1 MTWDSNG
8 YIDCRTR
15 LVAALKDW
23 PDLRVVEETPEIVKI
38 GERHF
43 IQATVTLFRTID
55 DALPVRAYNF
65 EPFPGKTNFT
75 RDSEQQNSATSALA
89 RALGYMGYGIE
100 RSIASFDEVR
110 NRQPDDYPQ
119 PSTSKPILTGPQMRV
134 VASKPEVPHQGT
146 GKSGVASEAQV
157 NFIEVLAK
165 KSTMSLDGIV
175 LEKLSIAEANA
186 LITKL
191 KKGNPE

>member
-75 RDSEQQNSATSALA
+75 RDSEQQNSSTSALA

-134 VASKPEVPHQGT
+134 VASKPEVPHIGT
-146 GKSGVASEAQV
+146 GASSVATEKQV
-157 NFIEVLAK
+157 NFIEALAK
-165 KSTMSLDGIV
+165 KSS
-175 LEKLSIAEANA
+175 ESIAGIDLEQLSVSAANL
-186 LITKL
+186 LITRL
-191 KKGNPE
+191 KKGIPE

>member
-23 PDLRVVEETPEIVKI
+23 PDLRVVEEIPEIVKI

-75 RDSEQQNSATSALA
+75 RDSEQQNSSTSALA

-110 NRQPDDYPQ
+110 NRQPDDYAQ
-119 PSTSKPILTGPQMRV
+119 PTTSKPILTGPQMRV
-134 VASKPEVPHQGT
+134 VASKPEVAHQGT
-146 GKSGVASEAQV
+146 AATKTASEAQV

-165 KSTMSLDGIV
+165 KSTESIKGID
-175 LEKLSIAEANA
+175 LQQLSVASANT
-186 LITKL
+186 LITRL
-191 KKGNPE
+191 KKGISE

>member
-23 PDLRVVEETPEIVKI
+23 PDLRVVEEIPEIVKI

-75 RDSEQQNSATSALA
+75 RDSEQQNSSTSALA
-89 RALGYMGYGIE
+89 RALGYMGFGIK
-100 RSIASFDEVR
+100 SGLASADEVR
-110 NRQPDDYPQ
+110 
-119 PSTSKPILTGPQMRV
+119 T
-134 VASKPEVPHQGT
+134 A
-146 GKSGVASEAQV
+146 
-157 NFIEVLAK
+157 
-165 KSTMSLDGIV
+165 
-175 LEKLSIAEANA
+175 
-186 LITKL
+186 
-191 KKGNPE
+191 KGNSHNSRESQTVQESSVTYLPKAKRNNDEPCTEKQQSYIMALCKKHKQTSPDFLTLTKTQANDIIDHLKGLEQ